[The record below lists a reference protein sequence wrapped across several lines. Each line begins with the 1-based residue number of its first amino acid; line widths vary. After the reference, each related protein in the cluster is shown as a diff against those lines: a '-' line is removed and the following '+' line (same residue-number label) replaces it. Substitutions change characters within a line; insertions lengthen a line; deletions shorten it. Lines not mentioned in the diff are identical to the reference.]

1 MKTGDDAR
9 RVSRRRFLADTG
21 KGLALAG
28 LAPAFSAPFIARA
41 RAADKTLKIVQL
53 SDYVPAYDKWF
64 DAFVRDWGEKNGV
77 QVTVDHIP
85 HLELPARA
93 AAEAAA
99 GAGHDLFGFLGSGPH
114 LHIKDLLDLSPLI
127 AEIEAKYGQVQPMGR
142 QIAYDPGSNSWP
154 AFPDWFAPFP
164 GLYRKDLWDE
174 IGMVP
179 ETWEDIRKGG
189 AKLKA
194 KGHPVGI
201 GLGHSQDPNL
211 SWRGLMWSYGATE
224 VDESGRQVTI
234 NSKETLEA
242 VKLARAI
249 YQEAMDPEVLSWD
262 DAGNNRFLVSGRGGW
277 ILNPISAYR
286 TGQQSNPELA
296 DQIFLWKPPAG
307 PVRRLTGATGNSY
320 AIWKFARNP
329 EAALAFLRDYAAHLP
344 ESFQAST
351 GFHYPMFA
359 NVVPRPMPIFSNDP
373 SSHPAD
379 KLAVLE
385 TASEWTA
392 TYGYPGP
399 AGPGAEEVAYK
410 FIIPDMMAAAATG
423 KMTPEEAV
431 AWADK
436 QIHGIYRKWVA

>member
-1 MKTGDDAR
+1 MMTRKKGHR
-9 RVSRRRFLADTG
+9 ISRRRFLAKTG
-21 KGLALAG
+21 TGLAIAG
-28 LAPAFSAPFIARA
+28 LAPAISAPFVSRA
-41 RAADKTLKIVQL
+41 RAATETLKIVQE
-53 SDYVPAYDKWF
+53 SDFVPVYDKWF
-64 DAFVRDWGEKNGV
+64 DAFARDWGEKNGV

-99 GAGHDLFGFLGSGPH
+99 QGGHDLFGFIGSGPH

-127 AEIEAKYGQVQPMGR
+127 AEMEAKYGKVQPMGR
-142 QIAYDPGSNSWP
+142 QIAYDPGTNSWP
-154 AFPDWFAPFP
+154 AFPDWYAPFP

-179 ETWEDIRKGG
+179 DTWEDIRQGG

-211 SWRGLMWSYGATE
+211 TWRGLMWSYGATE

-249 YQEAMDPEVLSWD
+249 YQETMEPGVLSWD
-262 DAGNNRFLVSGRGGW
+262 DAGNNRFLVSGRGCW

-286 TGQQSNPELA
+286 TAQQSDAGLA
-296 DQIFLWKPPAG
+296 DQIFLWKPLAG
-307 PVRRLTGATGNSY
+307 PVRRVTGATGNAY
-320 AIWKFARNP
+320 VIWKFARNP
-329 EAALAFLRDYAAHLP
+329 EGALAFLRYYAEHLA
-344 ESFQAST
+344 EAFQAST

-359 NVVPRPMPIFSNDP
+359 NVVPRPMPIFSDDP

-379 KLAVLE
+379 KLKILE
-385 TASEWTA
+385 TANEWTA

-399 AGPGAEEVAYK
+399 AGPAADEVAYK
-410 FIIPDMMAAAATG
+410 FIIPDMMAAAATD
-423 KMTPEEAV
+423 KMSPEEAV
-431 AWADK
+431 AWAEQ
-436 QIHGIYRKWVA
+436 QIRAIYKKWTA